1 MMNQN
6 LVFSE
11 ARQTWNVFVDGE
23 WYFEGTYEQCETV
36 MWNNAMDDCPDEVE
50 IGDYAYDEYDE
61 EEPDFSEEQDTSILY
76 GRPEDAD
83 AFGGGRY

>member
-11 ARQTWNVFVDGE
+11 ERQSWNLFVDGE
-23 WYFEGTYEQCETV
+23 WYFEGTYEQCED
-36 MWNNAMDDCPDEVE
+36 MMFNNMVDDTPDEVE
-50 IGDYAYDEYDE
+50 TFDFDGDYPEYRID
-61 EEPDFSEEQDTSILY
+61 DADIDTSILY

-83 AFGGGRY
+83 AFGGGKY